1 METTW
6 ETKLNGKGLRWGGQ
20 KVGIWFWNGHEEPRQ
35 AHAFCSQLHSIYVM
49 NRAWHS
55 SSSMFQP
62 LSERNLPQAK
72 KIERIERGLVILWWY
87 GYGSI
92 PIDTFLV
99 GWTSINPSTFGVH
112 QGYKVL
118 THSHIV
124 VIRGLV
130 EIGRE
135 MSGLPSG
142 SFLHRQHGR
151 PVQSCHGL
159 HWSIQI
165 GVDQKWWFPWD
176 LWLAK

>member
-1 METTW
+1 MGW
-6 ETKLNGKGLRWGGQ
+6 TKG
-20 KVGIWFWNGHEEPRQ
+20 
-35 AHAFCSQLHSIYVM
+35 
-49 NRAWHS
+49 
-55 SSSMFQP
+55 
-62 LSERNLPQAK
+62 RNLVLEWSRRAAASARILFTTTFNICHEQSLAFEFQHVPAFIWTKSAPGK